1 MLLMYNFTIPMKN
14 TIKEETFFSAIFKH
28 SPIGFIILNNDTTLE
43 KVNNYMF
50 KYFKLHPTRVKGKYF
65 GNIFKCDKVNGT
77 QLTCGKTDQCAN
89 CEIRNGIGSVL
100 LKGKNIDDI
109 IIKHDFVIEGI
120 TETKWFKVNASQV
133 IIDKLK
139 YAVVSFSEITRIK
152 QYEELLKVKLSLD
165 MQTGIL
171 NKYSLIE
178 VLQNL
183 ISSNDIQKKITIS
196 MVDFDD
202 FKYINDNY
210 GHLIG
215 DKVLE
220 AFSSIS
226 LKNIRK
232 SDILGR
238 FGGEEFI
245 FIFYETGLNKS
256 LNILKRIQNEFKEF
270 CIKEI
275 GEPLSFSSGIL
286 EIGSKKLSRMKKND
300 VINYID
306 NYLYE
311 AKKRGKNRIVSDG
324 LEILF

>member
-1 MLLMYNFTIPMKN
+1 MKN
-14 TIKEETFFSAIFKH
+14 IIQNDTFFSAIFEH
-28 SPIGFIILNNDTTLE
+28 SPIGFVILNSDTTLE
-43 KVNNYMF
+43 NVNNYKF
-50 KYFKLHPTRVKGKYF
+50 KYFQLHPIRVRGKYF
-65 GNIFKCDKVNGT
+65 GNVFKCDKVDQT
-77 QLTCGKTDQCAN
+77 QLTCGKTDQCKN
-89 CEIRNGIGSVL
+89 CDLRKGIGSVL
-100 LKGKNIDDI
+100 MNGKSIDDV

-120 TETKWFKVNASQV
+120 TETRWFKVSASQV
-133 IIDKLK
+133 IIDKSK
-139 YAVVSFSEITRIK
+139 FVIVSFSDITRLK

-171 NKYSLIE
+171 NKYSLIG

-183 ISSNDIQKKITIS
+183 ITGNNIQKKITIS

-202 FKYINDNY
+202 FKYINDTY
-210 GHLIG
+210 GHLVG

-220 AFSSIS
+220 EFSSIS

-238 FGGEEFI
+238 YGGEEFI

-270 CIKEI
+270 CIKEV

-286 EIGSKKLSRMKKND
+286 EIGSKKLSKMKKND

-306 NYLYE
+306 SYLYE
-311 AKKRGKNRIVSDG
+311 AKKRGKNRIISDG

>member
-1 MLLMYNFTIPMKN
+1 MYNFTDYMKN
-14 TIKEETFFSAIFKH
+14 NIKEDSFFSTIFEH
-28 SPIGFIILNNDTTLE
+28 SPIGFVILNNDTTLK
-43 KVNNYMF
+43 KVNRYMF
-50 KYFKLHPTRVKGKYF
+50 KYFKLHPTRIKGKYF

-77 QLTCGKTDQCAN
+77 QLTCGKTDKCAN
-89 CEIRNGIGSVL
+89 CEIRNGVGSVL
-100 LKGKNIDDI
+100 LNGKNIDDI
-109 IIKHDFVIEGI
+109 VIKHDFVIEGMI
-120 TETKWFKVNASQV
+120 ETKWFKVSASQV
-133 IIDKLK
+133 IVDKLK
-139 YAVVSFSEITRIK
+139 YAVVSFSDITRLK

-183 ISSNDIQKKITIS
+183 ITSNIILKKITIS

-202 FKYINDNY
+202 FKYINDTY

-238 FGGEEFI
+238 YGGEEFI
-245 FIFYETGLNKS
+245 FIFYETGLKRS

-270 CIKEI
+270 SIKEL
-275 GEPLSFSSGIL
+275 GKPFSFSSGIL
-286 EIGSKKLSRMKKND
+286 EIGSKRLSKMEKSD

-311 AKKRGKNRIVSDG
+311 AKKRGKNRVVSDG
-324 LEILF
+324 LEIVF

>member
-1 MLLMYNFTIPMKN
+1 MKN
-14 TIKEETFFSAIFKH
+14 NIKEDSFFHTIFEH
-28 SPIGFIILNNDTTLE
+28 SPIGFVILNSDTTLE
-43 KVNNYMF
+43 KVNKYMF
-50 KYFKLHPTRVKGKYF
+50 KYFKLHPAGVKGKYF
-65 GNIFKCDKVNGT
+65 GNIFKCNNADKT
-77 QLTCGKTDQCAN
+77 QLTCGKTDKCAN
-89 CEIRNGIGSVL
+89 CEIRNGVGSVL
-100 LKGKNIDDI
+100 LNGKNLDDI
-109 IIKHDFVIEGI
+109 IIKHDFIIEGI
-120 TETKWFKVNASQV
+120 TETKWFKVSASQV
-133 IIDKLK
+133 IVDKLK
-139 YAVVSFSEITRIK
+139 YAIVSFSDITRLK

-183 ISSNDIQKKITIS
+183 ITSNIILKKITIS

-202 FKYINDNY
+202 FKSINDTY

-238 FGGEEFI
+238 YGGEEFI
-245 FIFYETGLNKS
+245 FIFYETGLNRS
-256 LNILKRIQNEFKEF
+256 INILKRIQNEFKEF
-270 CIKEI
+270 CRKEVR
-275 GEPLSFSSGIL
+275 EPLSFSSGIL
-286 EIGSKKLSRMKKND
+286 EIESKKLSKMNKND

-324 LEILF
+324 LEIVF